1 MTGYFYS
8 CGPDNQV
15 TCGAEH
21 LMVSHFYGTVYA
33 QSRATTSNN
42 SGAGEDNANGWTYN
56 GGFRDGDY
64 FLLPAVSTCKHNG
77 TRFVLWAELRIAQS

>member
-42 SGAGEDNANGWTYN
+42 SGAGEDNANGLDVQWRLP
-56 GGFRDGDY
+56 GRR
-64 FLLPAVSTCKHNG
+64 LLPATCG
-77 TRFVLWAELRIAQS
+77 IDLQA